1 MTVVKAT
8 SEEWQM
14 WELDNSGLKMGGKPS
29 KDKTSYE
36 KCGCEDRLWRV
47 AERISTP
54 EKSRTQQV
62 RRSQQEQSW
71 PGKGRTLNWSIG
83 LAPLPAGFVRPCLEL
98 IPACDLDFPGPRWS
112 Y

>member
-8 SEEWQM
+8 SEEWQV
-14 WELDNSGLKMGGKPS
+14 WELDNSGLKMGRKPS

-36 KCGCEDRLWRV
+36 KCGCEDRLLGKV
-47 AERISTP
+47 MG
-54 EKSRTQQV
+54 SRENIYTRKV
-62 RRSQQEQSW
+62 RSQQEQSW
-71 PGKGRTLNWSIG
+71 PGKGCTLNWSIG